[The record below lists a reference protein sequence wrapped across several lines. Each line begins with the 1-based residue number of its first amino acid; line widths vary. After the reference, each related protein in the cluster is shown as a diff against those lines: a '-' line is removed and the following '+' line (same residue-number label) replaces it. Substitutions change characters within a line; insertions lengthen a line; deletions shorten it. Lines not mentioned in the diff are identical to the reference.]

1 MSGYTAPPGDTF
13 EERWPDEAAERSW
26 LAAPWLPIVLGGFA
40 GLLGAPAV
48 PAGAVRGVVADRP
61 GSSGPWSSACS
72 TLGLLRTSGRPSRIL
87 GRLWRITAF
96 VALSL
101 GLGFAMWLVSLVVCD
116 QGRCAVSLSF
126 DPARFAVSA
135 MMFAAA
141 VLGSILIAMWV
152 DRAGKA
158 LAARARATAAP

>member
-13 EERWPDEAAERSW
+13 EERWPDEAAERNW
-26 LAAPWLPIVLGGFA
+26 LSGPWLPIVLGGFA
-40 GLLGAPAV
+40 GLFGAPLYLLALFGTWSPV
-48 PAGAVRGVVADRP
+48 SWVIGAMVLGLL
-61 GSSGPWSSACS
+61 
-72 TLGLLRTSGRPSRIL
+72 TLGVLRTSGRPSRIL
-87 GRLWRITAF
+87 GRLWRIAAF

-101 GLGFAMWLVSLVVCD
+101 GLGLVMWLVNLVVCD
-116 QGRCAVSLSF
+116 QGRCGGSFSL
-126 DPARFAVSA
+126 DQTRFAVSA

-152 DRAGKA
+152 DRAGKH